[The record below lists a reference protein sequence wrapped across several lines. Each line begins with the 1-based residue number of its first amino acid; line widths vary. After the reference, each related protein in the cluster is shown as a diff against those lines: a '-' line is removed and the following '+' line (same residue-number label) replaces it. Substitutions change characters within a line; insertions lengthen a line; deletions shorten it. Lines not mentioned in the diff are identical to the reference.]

1 MKHIGIVKPVHHFI
15 LLTGSV
21 LFLVGCHGSHQDA
34 TAELDLPQIEQAVM
48 APEVLA
54 DGSIRIDSAQLIK
67 HIGTDGVFILSAD
80 KRARFRMVKAGK
92 KAGNKI
98 TVSSGLTGK
107 ELILT
112 GPYDSVYDGSPV
124 RVKEA
129 NEE

>member
-1 MKHIGIVKPVHHFI
+1 MKNIEIVKPLLHFI

-21 LFLVGCHGSHQDA
+21 VILAACHGSHQDA
-34 TAELDLPQIEQAVM
+34 TAELDLPQIEQAVK

-54 DGSIRIDSAQLIK
+54 DGSIRIDSTQLIK

-98 TVSSGLTGK
+98 TVSSGLTGE
-107 ELILT
+107 ELILS
-112 GPYDSVYDGSPV
+112 GPFDSVYDGSPV